1 MPFTYCTQCGYKNVY
16 TTRQAKF
23 CAGCGDSLVES
34 QTNNVSHANTKE
46 VVEVDF
52 QEKSF
57 SNISKL
63 EYDIDAPSKNFTI
76 GDLINT
82 KQEGGERI
90 ARKAKASESSPS
102 LTKDELEAESMRIC
116 GSSIQNKS
124 TE

>member
-1 MPFTYCTQCGYKNVY
+1 MPVTYCTQCGYKNVY

-52 QEKSF
+52 QEKSV